1 MRTRGAA
8 SVRVTA
14 NFERNL
20 DEVES
25 FLAEHES
32 PQVFEALLARLADE
46 IVPSLERFP
55 EIGADFLAR
64 APLSM
69 EGRLL
74 FERVAKLL
82 APEASLRQLI
92 AGDYLLLYV
101 FTDRTVHLLSIRHH
115 RQLSF
120 DFAGHWP

>member
-1 MRTRGAA
+1 MSARGAA
-8 SVRVTA
+8 GVRVIA

-20 DEVES
+20 DEVEA

-32 PQVFEALLARLADE
+32 PQAFEALLARLADE

-74 FERVAKLL
+74 FEKAAKLR
-82 APEASLRQLI
+82 PPGASLRQLI

-101 FTDRTVHLLSIRHH
+101 FGGRTVHLLSIRHH

-120 DFAGHWP
+120 DFTGHWP